1 MLLTGSYGRNTAADI
16 SVLSTKSSRT
26 WRSILFSPFKGAT
39 FFFGFILALSV
50 LPILIAMADNSFVF
64 RIEDESDPYLES
76 FSRYMG
82 LDCDHELSEEQKDK
96 FDNEQK
102 RALYYLYLSKYCGQK
117 ENIKLADYYRGQA
130 FYKQG
135 KMAKAVH
142 YLSQAMESGLDNPN
156 IFYFLGKSHFEL
168 RHYDKAIQ
176 YFQKTVAHKSA
187 GETIKNLAR
196 KDVVLAKAS
205 KEAEISLKKSA
216 KSFKKVYDIQTTNEI
231 ELVSFKTNSR
241 TKGKAK
247 LSEFNNKLLVLHFW
261 ATWCVPCRK
270 EFKDLLSFHKKY
282 KEHGLSLVTMS
293 LDYDFAIVEKF
304 LKDQKIPQDIPVFY
318 DQGGRLLQ
326 QLTSSV
332 LLPTTI
338 FFDESGKAVWV
349 KTGILD
355 WKDPELTALVKNTLQ
370 HK

>member
-1 MLLTGSYGRNTAADI
+1 MTGSYGRNNAAEGR
-16 SVLSTKSSRT
+16 VLNPRSTHT
-26 WRSILFSPFKGAT
+26 WRSILFSPFKGPT
-39 FFFGFILALSV
+39 FFLGFMLALS
-50 LPILIAMADNSFVF
+50 LQPILTAMADDSFVF
-64 RIEDESDPYLES
+64 RIEDESDTYLES
-76 FSRYMG
+76 FSSHMG
-82 LDCDHELSEEQKDK
+82 LDCDRELSEEQKDK
-96 FDNEQK
+96 FDDEEK

-156 IFYFLGKSHFEL
+156 IFYYLGKSHFQL
-168 RHYDKAIQ
+168 KHYDKAIQ
-176 YFQKTVAHKSA
+176 YFQKAVAHESA

-196 KDVVLAKAS
+196 KDIVLAKAS
-205 KEAEISLKKSA
+205 KEAEISLKKA
-216 KSFKKVYDIQTTNEI
+216 TQSFKKVYDIQTTKAI

-247 LSEFNNKLLVLHFW
+247 LSEFDNKLLVLHFW

-282 KEHGLSLVTMS
+282 REYGLSLVTMS

-304 LKDQKIPQDIPVFY
+304 LKDQEIPQDIPVFY

-338 FFDESGKAVWV
+338 FFDESGKAVLV
-349 KTGILD
+349 KTGIVD
-355 WKDPELTALVKNTLQ
+355 WKNPELTALVKNTLQ
-370 HK
+370 PK